1 MITRTATIASAVGLH
16 ARPAALFTAAVEETG
31 FDITISLDGE
41 EADASSILEVMTLGA
56 GQGDVVTLASEDEAA
71 AGALADLAA
80 MLERDLDAE

>member
-1 MITRTATIASAVGLH
+1 MITQTATIASSVGLH

-56 GQGDVVTLASEDEAA
+56 SQGDIVTLACEDEAA
-71 AGALADLAA
+71 AGALAELAA
-80 MLERDLDAE
+80 MLEREDVE